1 MPSKNL
7 YNQCAQKHKS
17 RTTKSPLMQDWVFS
31 LGFRLLISYFFYLSS
46 QFHIRVNKFCD
57 FMKCR
62 DNLLWKIKTVPRTFN
77 DILLPKLFW
86 PTLRKIVL
94 VIEKNF
100 EIISTINSNSERSEK
115 FWLTECFFNLLFLIS
130 NKLEQLEVK
139 LEKKIGFRNTQEKLE
154 KVHFLSHLV

>member
-1 MPSKNL
+1 MRLNLREVVNDYRWLARKQIRLVSKCSL
-7 YNQCAQKHKS
+7 ASIARKLWRSVSYTCKKGTQK
-17 RTTKSPLMQDWVFS
+17 RFS
-31 LGFRLLISYFFYLSS
+31 LLISYFFYLSS

-77 DILLPKLFW
+77 DILLPKLFR

-100 EIISTINSNSERSEK
+100 EITSTINSNSERSEK
-115 FWLTECFFNLLFLIS
+115 FWLTECFFNLLFL
-130 NKLEQLEVK
+130 EV
-139 LEKKIGFRNTQEKLE
+139 
-154 KVHFLSHLV
+154 SHI